1 MIQALNQSLNP
12 TLNLVLKVTISL
24 LLVYAAVMDVR
35 KREVPYVAG
44 IGLMLFG
51 GFTLIWNQ
59 HWILVAFYIAAVL
72 GSRGGIFGLLP
83 VIIALVSFGVT
94 GLMGEAYP
102 FILAILFVIT
112 MFQFKAIG
120 SGDAV
125 LAFGLLAIA
134 YESKLWMPL
143 VLLGSSLIGVVPLLW
158 KRSPKEIFE
167 RTKKILTN
175 FRKIEEDEEAV
186 LFPWAVIAAVIG
198 LVYVWLV
205 RGEIL

>member
-1 MIQALNQSLNP
+1 MIQALNQSLIP
-12 TLNLVLKVTISL
+12 ALNLAIKIAISL
-24 LLVYAAVMDVR
+24 LLGYAAVMDVR

-51 GFTLIWNQ
+51 GFTLIWDQ
-59 HWILVAFYIAAVL
+59 HWMLVAFYFAAVL
-72 GSRGGIFGLLP
+72 GSRGGIFGLIP
-83 VIIALVSFGVT
+83 IIIALVSFGVP

-112 MFQFKAIG
+112 VFQFKTIG

-134 YESKLWMPL
+134 YESRLWMPL
-143 VLLGSSLIGVVPLLW
+143 VLLGSSMIGIVTLVW

-175 FRKIEEDEEAV
+175 FGKIEEDEEAV

-198 LVYVWLV
+198 LVYVWAV

>member
-1 MIQALNQSLNP
+1 MIQALNLA
-12 TLNLVLKVTISL
+12 LKIAISL

-51 GFTLIWNQ
+51 GFALIWNQ
-59 HWILVAFYIAAVL
+59 HWMLVLFYFAAVL

-83 VIIALVSFGVT
+83 IIIALVSFGVP
-94 GLMGEAYP
+94 GLIGEAYP

-143 VLLGSSLIGVVPLLW
+143 VLLGSSMIGIVPLLW

-175 FRKIEEDEEAV
+175 FGKSEEDEEAV

>member
-1 MIQALNQSLNP
+1 MI
-12 TLNLVLKVTISL
+12 NLIVKTIISGL
-24 LLVYAAVMDVR
+24 LIYAAIMDLS

-51 GFTLIWNQ
+51 AFALIWDQ
-59 HWILVAFYIAAVL
+59 HWLLVAFYLSAVL
-72 GSRGGIFGLLP
+72 GSKGGIFGLIP
-83 VIIALVSFGVT
+83 IVMALVSFGVP
-94 GLMGEAYP
+94 GLMDEAYP

-112 MFQFKAIG
+112 MFQFRAIG

-143 VLLGSSLIGVVPLLW
+143 VLLGSSMIGVVPLVW
-158 KRSPKEIFE
+158 KRNPKEIFE

-175 FRKIEEDEEAV
+175 FGKIEEDEEAV

>member
-1 MIQALNQSLNP
+1 MIQSLNQSLNP
-12 TLNLVLKVTISL
+12 TLNLALKIAISL
-24 LLVYAAVMDVR
+24 LLIYAGVMDVR

-51 GFTLIWNQ
+51 GFALIWNQ
-59 HWILVAFYIAAVL
+59 HWMLVLFYFSAVL
-72 GSRGGIFGLLP
+72 GSRGGIFGLIP
-83 VIIALVSFGVT
+83 IIIALVTFGVP

-125 LAFGLLAIA
+125 IAFGLLAIA
-134 YESKLWMPL
+134 YESGLWMPL
-143 VLLGSSLIGVVPLLW
+143 ALLGSSIIGLVPLLW
-158 KRSPKEIFE
+158 KRSPKEVFE

-175 FRKIEEDEEAV
+175 FGKIEQDEEAV
-186 LFPWAVIAAVIG
+186 LFPWAVIGAVIG

>member
-1 MIQALNQSLNP
+1 MAQFFNQSLNP
-12 TLNLVLKVTISL
+12 TLNLALKAVISL

-51 GFTLIWNQ
+51 GFALIWNQ
-59 HWILVAFYIAAVL
+59 HWMLVLFYFSAVL
-72 GSRGGIFGLLP
+72 GSKGGIFGLIPL
-83 VIIALVSFGVT
+83 ILALVSFGVP

-143 VLLGSSLIGVVPLLW
+143 VLLGSSIIGVVPLLW
-158 KRSPKEIFE
+158 KRNPKEIFE
-167 RTKKILTN
+167 RTKKILIN
-175 FRKIEEDEEAV
+175 FGKIEQDEEAV

-198 LVYVWLV
+198 LVYVWMV